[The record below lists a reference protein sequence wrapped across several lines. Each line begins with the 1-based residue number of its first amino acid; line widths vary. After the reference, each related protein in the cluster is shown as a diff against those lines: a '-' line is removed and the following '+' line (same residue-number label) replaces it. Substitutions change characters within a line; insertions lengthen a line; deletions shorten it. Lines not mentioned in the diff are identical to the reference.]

1 MLYYPYH
8 GKILTILPT
17 WVCLRDP
24 CATPNQFAP
33 QTLSQSLATQG
44 FGRAG
49 SLFTF
54 PRKGTETPCS
64 THHLYRETISL
75 FTFPRKGTETFVNH
89 SLRPPDMLIIIYI
102 SPQGDGNWIASRRL
116 SSTCSRLLLT
126 FPRKGTETNDGL
138 SDCCES
144 HDHYLH
150 FPVRGRKLYW
160 KISISHLEA

>member
-33 QTLSQSLATQG
+33 QTLSQSLAIQG

-54 PRKGTETPCS
+54 PRKGTETIQWKPTRLHS
-64 THHLYRETISL
+64 IQSL
-75 FTFPRKGTETFVNH
+75 FTFPRKGTETI
-89 SLRPPDMLIIIYI
+89 LRLNRLAILQTIIIYI
-102 SPQGDGNWIASRRL
+102 SP
-116 SSTCSRLLLT
+116 
-126 FPRKGTETNDGL
+126 
-138 SDCCES
+138 
-144 HDHYLH
+144 
-150 FPVRGRKLYW
+150 
-160 KISISHLEA
+160 

>member
-33 QTLSQSLATQG
+33 QPLSQSLVAQG

-54 PRKGTETPCS
+54 PRKGTET
-64 THHLYRETISL
+64 I
-75 FTFPRKGTETFVNH
+75 
-89 SLRPPDMLIIIYI
+89 LRLNRLAILQTIIIYI
-102 SPQGDGNWIASRRL
+102 SP
-116 SSTCSRLLLT
+116 
-126 FPRKGTETNDGL
+126 
-138 SDCCES
+138 
-144 HDHYLH
+144 
-150 FPVRGRKLYW
+150 
-160 KISISHLEA
+160 